1 MKANEERERERDLE
15 DLEGTVGT
23 EPEGEVGVLLDA
35 HRFIVE
41 EEFVREIVLREVE
54 NCEEEDKV
62 EERVFPVF

>member
-1 MKANEERERERDLE
+1 MKANEERERDLE

-35 HRFIVE
+35 HRLVGE
-41 EEFVREIVLREVE
+41 EELVAEMVLREVE